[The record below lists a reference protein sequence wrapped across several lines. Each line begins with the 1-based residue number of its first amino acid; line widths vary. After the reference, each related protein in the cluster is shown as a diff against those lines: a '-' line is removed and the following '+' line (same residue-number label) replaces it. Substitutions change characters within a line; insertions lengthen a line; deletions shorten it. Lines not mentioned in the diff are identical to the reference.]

1 MIWNIPFKFYIV
13 REPKT
18 KTMKLLHQIIQE
30 IDSFPCVY
38 CGQVLPEKSGFCTA
52 CYDSLPLVL
61 NPRCPGCGA
70 ENDGIFD
77 LCGKCLKEEKRV
89 WETAFSVMRMEGAA
103 RELIHR
109 FKYGRETAIAR
120 TLGEV
125 AADLWLESNEKVDM
139 IVPTPL
145 HWTRQFLRGYNQSE
159 LLAEII
165 ADRAKIPCNKVLKR
179 KKMTSKQANLDRK
192 QRKKNLIG
200 AFSVKKGAICRNRTI
215 LLLDDV
221 MTTGTTL
228 TSAASALLESGAKQV
243 KILVLARA

>member
-1 MIWNIPFKFYIV
+1 MKF
-13 REPKT
+13 
-18 KTMKLLHQIIQE
+18 LSQIIKE

-38 CGQVLPEKSGFCTA
+38 CGMALPEKFGFCA
-52 CYDSLPLVL
+52 ECYQQLPLVKT
-61 NPRCPGCGA
+61 PRCPGCGA

-77 LCGKCLKEEKRV
+77 LCGKCLKEDKRIWDQAV
-89 WETAFSVMRMEGAA
+89 SVMRMEGAG

-120 TLGEV
+120 TFGEV
-125 AADLWLESNEKVDM
+125 AAGIWLESGLHADL

-145 HWTRQFLRGYNQSE
+145 HWTRQFFRGYNQSA

-165 ADRAKIPCNKVLKR
+165 SYRTKIPSKKVLKR
-179 KKMTSKQANLDRK
+179 KKMTSKQANLNRK
-192 QRKKNLIG
+192 ERKKNLIG
-200 AFSVKKGAICRNRTI
+200 AFSVKKEVICRNRTI

-228 TSAASALLESGAKQV
+228 TSAASALLEAGAKKV